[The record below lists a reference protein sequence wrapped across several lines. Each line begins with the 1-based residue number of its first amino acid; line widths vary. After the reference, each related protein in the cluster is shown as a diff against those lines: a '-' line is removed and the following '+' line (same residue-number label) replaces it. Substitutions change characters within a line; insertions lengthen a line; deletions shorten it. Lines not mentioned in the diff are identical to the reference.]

1 MSKRINHHIAKF
13 VYYIV
18 AAIVLFFSFMMF
30 ARVLAGCTT
39 PKKALNKVL
48 TDPELLQV
56 AGERYLKLNPPI
68 KDTTTI
74 HDTTTVSETETVL
87 QTDTV
92 STKDTVYIT
101 QIKERVVTKTR
112 TKTETVADLS
122 VANRLNDSLNKYRI
136 ELAGKNGQI
145 LESRNTIT
153 EQAKT
158 IRTQKILLY
167 VLGFVI
173 AVLLFLFLKDKV
185 RLPKLSNIFK

>member
-1 MSKRINHHIAKF
+1 
-13 VYYIV
+13 
-18 AAIVLFFSFMMF
+18 MMF
-30 ARVLAGCTT
+30 VRVLAGCTT
-39 PKKALNKVL
+39 PKKALDKVL

-68 KDTTTI
+68 KDTTII
-74 HDTTTVSETETVL
+74 HDTTTVSETETIV

-101 QIKERVVTKTR
+101 QTKEKVVTKTR
-112 TKTETVADLS
+112 TKKEIVADLS

-136 ELAGKNGQI
+136 ELAGKKGQI

-153 EQAKT
+153 EQSKT

-167 VLGFVI
+167 VFGSLIV
-173 AVLLFLFLKDKV
+173 VLLFLFAKDKI
-185 RLPKLSNIFK
+185 RLPKIPKLW